1 MLDTLQ
7 WAILLLF
14 LVTTMAGIGLQVNLH
29 DLGEVLQR
37 KGLLIRSLLV
47 NFLAIPLLGWLATR
61 LVPMAPATADAIL
74 ILACAPGGM
83 SAIQFTSKRKDVLA
97 FAGQLAFLLT
107 GLSIFLSPILMSMF
121 FPGDLP
127 VIVPY
132 ERALWFVV
140 LFLLLPMGL
149 GVLLRERAERLAE
162 QLSKPMAIIGSI
174 AFVVFVVVTLS
185 ARRTAMAAL
194 GGGEVE
200 TMLGLIVTTMIVG
213 WLAGGP
219 QRENRQ
225 VLASA
230 SSMRNVA
237 LGLAIVTRSF
247 PGAGMEVP
255 LVAFSAL
262 MIPPN
267 LIFLVATLI
276 LNKRREKTLRRSRI

>member
-14 LVTTMAGIGLQVNLH
+14 LLTTMAGIGLQVNLRE
-29 DLGEVLQR
+29 LGETLQH
-37 KGLLIRSLLV
+37 KGLLLRSLLV
-47 NFLAIPLLGWLATR
+47 NFLAIPVLGWLATR
-61 LVPMAPATADAIL
+61 LVPMASTTTDAIL

-97 FAGQLAFLLT
+97 FAGQLAFMLT
-107 GLSIFLSPILMSMF
+107 GLSIFLSPILISIF
-121 FPGDLP
+121 FPPDLP
-127 VIVPY
+127 LIVPY
-132 ERALWFVV
+132 ERAFWFVA

-149 GVLLRERAERLAE
+149 GVLLRERAGHLAERLG
-162 QLSKPMAIIGSI
+162 KPMAIIGSV

-185 ARRTAMAAL
+185 ARRSAMAAL
-194 GGGEVE
+194 GSGEVE
-200 TMLGLIVTTMIVG
+200 TMLGLIVTTMVVG

-219 QRENRQ
+219 QRETRQ

-237 LGLAIVTRSF
+237 LGLAIVTRTF

-267 LIFLVATLI
+267 LIFLVAALI
-276 LNKRREKTLRRSRI
+276 LNKRRKKT